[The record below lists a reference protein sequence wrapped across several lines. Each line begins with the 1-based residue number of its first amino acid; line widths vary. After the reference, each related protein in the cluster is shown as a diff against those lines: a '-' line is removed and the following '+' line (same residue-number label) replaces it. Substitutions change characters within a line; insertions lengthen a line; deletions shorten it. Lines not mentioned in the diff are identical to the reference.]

1 MITRLVV
8 LMLLVSAVTAAETA
22 VESADHFWRLPL
34 PEGWSEL
41 KLTEAM
47 KGRIRGQAMIQSGDT
62 KLSIIVAVRPDG
74 REDPAIDTVF
84 VTQFLDGFIVESR
97 QGGSKYTRSE
107 VTLIDWD
114 GLPAGEATA
123 VLNDGDADKAVIFR
137 VLAANGFVYTLRA
150 VEERAE
156 AASPGLK
163 AALDA
168 FRLTKKPEPK
178 APVTETSGE
187 AAAPTA
193 GSNGVD
199 DGGLEAK
206 AEAPAP
212 TGDKTALIVI
222 AIIAGVGIVVAIA
235 FPFVF
240 KKKKSSRRR
249 GRGGTS
255 RIERQAAGVEP
266 GDGGPRPSQAPT
278 AAARRPTVRMDP
290 AQQAKAQ
297 QRDSQR
303 RPTVVS
309 EPGRRTTV
317 RMPDA
322 APKPPTTTKR
332 RRPPG

>member
-1 MITRLVV
+1 MSRLAV
-8 LMLLVSAVTAAETA
+8 LVLLVGVVSAAETA

-34 PEGWSEL
+34 PEGWTEL
-41 KLTEAM
+41 KLTDAM
-47 KGRIRGQAMIQSGDT
+47 QARVRGQAMIQSGDT

-97 QGGSKYTRSE
+97 QNGSKYTRSE
-107 VTLIDWD
+107 VALIEWD
-114 GLPAGEATA
+114 GLPTGEATA
-123 VLNDGDADKAVIFR
+123 TLNDGDADKAVIFR

-156 AASPGLK
+156 AVGPELK

-168 FRLTKKPEPK
+168 FRLTKKPEAK
-178 APVTETSGE
+178 APVTEAASDEEGVPASG
-187 AAAPTA
+187 A
-193 GSNGVD
+193 SGVD
-199 DGGLEAK
+199 EEGDATSETTV
-206 AEAPAP
+206 P
-212 TGDKTALIVI
+212 TSDKTALIAIAVI
-222 AIIAGVGIVVAIA
+222 AGIGIVVALV
-235 FPFVF
+235 FPFLF

-255 RIERQAAGVEP
+255 RIERPVVAAES
-266 GDGGPRPSQAPT
+266 GDGGPQPAQTST
-278 AAARRPTVRMDP
+278 AADRRPTVRMDP

-309 EPGRRTTV
+309 QPERRTTV

-322 APKPPTTTKR
+322 LPKPPTTTKR